1 MGEAAKAV
9 VRGFPEN
16 MNVVGAFAYNVGNG
30 RKSQMLLATL
40 AILLIQPKEVL
51 ANPKNA
57 QQIGREIPRN
67 TTIARLQRD
76 FRKKIKAVEEQ
87 LGQCK
92 KDLQN
97 ESKKLPKIPQ
107 YEPVTPI
114 PTIQA
119 KADPPEA
126 LSRSKRK
133 MDKRIRPFEDIAPLN
148 VSINL
153 FISSFDS
160 IAETTMDFG
169 LTFIMRLRWQDPR
182 MMFPDIQGEKTLN
195 NKTILTM
202 DLKFLD
208 ELWVPDVF
216 FANEKSANVHQI
228 TSDNKRLR
236 IDSAG
241 FIYLEMRLSAT
252 LSCHMRFEH
261 FPMDVQVC
269 SIQIESF
276 AYDMEDVDF
285 NWATPAIDLANNIEL
300 PQFRLKGHILENCS
314 SPRGQFACVEGKFI
328 LSRQMGY
335 YLIQCYVPTT
345 LIVML
350 SWISF
355 WISIKAT
362 PARVSLGITTVLTI
376 TSQRASMAA
385 ALPMVSYVMAIDI
398 WMSLCMAYV
407 FAAVVEYAVANFI
420 QKPQI
425 DRMARRVFPISFSL
439 LSFFYYAYYMVCMN
453 ELPNLMDNLI
463 VWDET
468 PSQGE
473 SAF

>member
-1 MGEAAKAV
+1 
-9 VRGFPEN
+9 
-16 MNVVGAFAYNVGNG
+16 
-30 RKSQMLLATL
+30 
-40 AILLIQPKEVL
+40 
-51 ANPKNA
+51 
-57 QQIGREIPRN
+57 
-67 TTIARLQRD
+67 
-76 FRKKIKAVEEQ
+76 
-87 LGQCK
+87 
-92 KDLQN
+92 
-97 ESKKLPKIPQ
+97 
-107 YEPVTPI
+107 
-114 PTIQA
+114 
-119 KADPPEA
+119 
-126 LSRSKRK
+126 

-182 MMFPDIQGEKTLN
+182 MMFPDIEGEKMLD

-202 DLKFLD
+202 DLKFLE

-216 FANEKSANVHQI
+216 FANEKSANVHKI

-269 SIQIESF
+269 SINIESF
-276 AYDMEDVDF
+276 AYDMEDVNF
-285 NWATPAIDLANNIEL
+285 KWNSPAIDLANNIEL
-300 PQFRLKGHILENCS
+300 PQFKLKGHILENCT
-314 SPRGQFACVEGKFI
+314 SPRGNFACIEGKFI

-355 WISIKAT
+355 WISISAT

-420 QKPQI
+420 KKPEI
-425 DRMARRVFPISFSL
+425 DRLARRVFPISFSL

-453 ELPNLMDNLI
+453 ELPDLLDNLI

-468 PSQGE
+468 IKD
-473 SAF
+473 

>member
-1 MGEAAKAV
+1 MRTLLLTYVVYTFLVAVESESAEKA
-9 VRGFPEN
+9 RIRRMLEDKLTPFGDES
-16 MNVVGAFAYNVGNG
+16 AY
-30 RKSQMLLATL
+30 RKSSET
-40 AILLIQPKEVL
+40 
-51 ANPKNA
+51 
-57 QQIGREIPRN
+57 
-67 TTIARLQRD
+67 LQR
-76 FRKKIKAVEEQ
+76 
-87 LGQCK
+87 
-92 KDLQN
+92 
-97 ESKKLPKIPQ
+97 SP
-107 YEPVTPI
+107 
-114 PTIQA
+114 
-119 KADPPEA
+119 
-126 LSRSKRK
+126 RK

-182 MMFPDIQGEKTLN
+182 MMFPDITNEKTYN
-195 NKTILTM
+195 NRTILTM

-241 FIYLEMRLSAT
+241 YIYLEMRLSAT

-269 SIQIESF
+269 AIEIESF
-276 AYDMEDVDF
+276 AYDTADVNFD
-285 NWATPAIDLANNIEL
+285 WDSTPGGVELARSIEL
-300 PQFRLKGHILENCS
+300 PQFKLQGHVLGKCE
-314 SPRGQFACVEGKFI
+314 SPRGNFTCIEGKFI

-335 YLIQCYVPTT
+335 YLIQFPPTLLFLAYVPTT

-355 WISIKAT
+355 WISINAT

-376 TSQRASMAA
+376 TSQRSALTARMLRNREFFLQRFILSNKHLISLKKA

-407 FAAVVEYAVANFI
+407 FAAVVEYAIANFI
-420 QKPQI
+420 DKPDI
-425 DRMARRVFPISFSL
+425 DRLARRAFPSTFAVVCC
-439 LSFFYYAYYMVCMN
+439 FYYAYYAVCVN
-453 ELPNLMDNLI
+453 ELPGLSEKMTRW
-463 VWDET
+463 VGDEGVRKLK
-468 PSQGE
+468 P
-473 SAF
+473 

>member
-1 MGEAAKAV
+1 MTYVVYTFFVAVESESAEKA
-9 VRGFPEN
+9 RIRRILEDKLTPFGDES
-16 MNVVGAFAYNVGNG
+16 AYRVSKRL
-30 RKSQMLLATL
+30 RKRSYKKKSSET
-40 AILLIQPKEVL
+40 
-51 ANPKNA
+51 
-57 QQIGREIPRN
+57 
-67 TTIARLQRD
+67 LQR
-76 FRKKIKAVEEQ
+76 
-87 LGQCK
+87 
-92 KDLQN
+92 
-97 ESKKLPKIPQ
+97 SP
-107 YEPVTPI
+107 
-114 PTIQA
+114 
-119 KADPPEA
+119 
-126 LSRSKRK
+126 RK

-182 MMFPDIQGEKTLN
+182 MMFPDITNEKTYN
-195 NKTILTM
+195 NRTILTM

-241 FIYLEMRLSAT
+241 YIYLEMRLSAT

-269 SIQIESF
+269 AIEIESF
-276 AYDMEDVDF
+276 AYDTADVNFD
-285 NWATPAIDLANNIEL
+285 WDSTPGGVELARSIEL
-300 PQFRLKGHILENCS
+300 PQFKLQGHVLGKCE
-314 SPRGQFACVEGKFI
+314 SPRGNFTCIEGKFI

-335 YLIQCYVPTT
+335 YLIQAYVPTT

-355 WISIKAT
+355 WISINAT

-376 TSQRASMAA
+376 TSQRSALTA

-407 FAAVVEYAVANFI
+407 FAAVVEYAIANFI
-420 QKPQI
+420 DKPDI
-425 DRMARRVFPISFSL
+425 DRLARRAFPSTFAVVCC
-439 LSFFYYAYYMVCMN
+439 FYYAYYAVCVN
-453 ELPNLMDNLI
+453 ELPGLSEKMTRW
-463 VWDET
+463 VGDEGVRKLK
-468 PSQGE
+468 P
-473 SAF
+473 